1 MNRWCAEVRMLGRAK
16 GRRTARTVAED
27 LPDDNYVTA
36 IRMQRFCG
44 QRLRGP
50 RRQIFVAGVETSQKE
65 RRGRSNRGVRTVVP
79 RDRAGASL
87 PQKFRALHATCT
99 LPTVFPS
106 LRAHEPNP
114 AELEIHP
121 DLAGEMLEKQL
132 LRPGAISGRTQ
143 ETNFCEAVQLTNR
156 RMRTFIAT
164 PSARNVNN
172 TEDPP

>member
-121 DLAGEMLEKQL
+121 DLAGEMLKNNSCGPEDLRYDARDKL
-132 LRPGAISGRTQ
+132 LV
-143 ETNFCEAVQLTNR
+143 VQLTNR